1 MGRYNAALR
10 DEMVALGLTTPKMR
24 ALAVLTVMDGVMIRE
39 LAVYAVVEQSTLS
52 RAVEALVQGGL
63 VRREPDAEDNR
74 AMRVFLTDAGREAN
88 ERLWPLM
95 VVANGSM
102 FKGISNEEQRAFTAT
117 LQKMLRNIRKH
128 NF

>member
-1 MGRYNAALR
+1 
-10 DEMVALGLTTPKMR
+10 MR
-24 ALAVLTVMDGVMIRE
+24 C
-39 LAVYAVVEQSTLS
+39 EQSTLS

>member
-1 MGRYNAALR
+1 
-10 DEMVALGLTTPKMR
+10 
-24 ALAVLTVMDGVMIRE
+24 
-39 LAVYAVVEQSTLS
+39 
-52 RAVEALVQGGL
+52 
-63 VRREPDAEDNR
+63 
-74 AMRVFLTDAGREAN
+74 MRVFLTDAGREAN